1 MVLTNIQKTKGEKH
15 MPTNERPS
23 DEFISLLKKSGDAD
37 VNVAQAA
44 QREFAKALELPLRK
58 GVLVGNILGNI
69 FETINVEAGSTTEF
83 PLDLISPG
91 LEGEHVAYTNPGHG
105 RIPERSVEGDYV
117 MIPTYA
123 IASSVDY
130 LLRYARDARWDV
142 VGRAMQVIEAGFT
155 KKMNDDGWHTL
166 LAAGVDRNILVF
178 DGDATAGL
186 FSKRL
191 VSLMQT
197 VMRRNSGGNSASA
210 GRGRLTD
217 LYVSPEA
224 LEDVRSWGL
233 DQVDEVTRREIYT
246 APEGGAPITRIF
258 GVNLTDLDELGEGQ
272 EYQSFFTSELS
283 GAVQT
288 SDLELVVGLDQSS
301 NDSFVMPVKEQL
313 QVFEDPT
320 LHRQQRAGYYG
331 FAELGFGVL
340 DNRRVILGSF

>member
-1 MVLTNIQKTKGEKH
+1 
-15 MPTNERPS
+15 MPINKRPS
-23 DEFISLLKKSGDAD
+23 DEFINLLRKSGDAD
-37 VNVAQAA
+37 INVAAAA

-69 FETINVEAGSTTEF
+69 FETVNVEPGSTTEY
-83 PLDLISPG
+83 PLDLVSPG

-117 MIPTYA
+117 MIPTYS
-123 IASSVDY
+123 ITSSVDY
-130 LLRYARDARWDV
+130 LLRFAREARWDIV
-142 VGRAMQVIEAGFT
+142 ARAMQVMEAGFT

-166 LAAGVDRNILVF
+166 LAAGVDRNILVY
-178 DGDATAGL
+178 DADATAGM

-197 VMRRNSGGNSASA
+197 VMRRNSGGNSAST

-224 LEDVRSWGL
+224 LEDVRNWGL

-246 APEGGAPITRIF
+246 ASEDGAPITRIF
-258 GVNLTDLDELGEGQ
+258 GVYLHDLDELGEGQ
-272 EYQSFFTSELS
+272 EYQSFVTSDLA
-283 GAVQT
+283 GALQA
-288 SDLELVVGLDQSS
+288 SDLELVVGLDQSTS
-301 NDSFVMPVKEQL
+301 DSFVMPVKEQL

>member
-1 MVLTNIQKTKGEKH
+1 
-15 MPTNERPS
+15 MPITERPS
-23 DEFISLLKKSGDAD
+23 DEFIALLRKSGDAD

-69 FETINVEAGSTTEF
+69 FETINVESGSTTEF

-117 MIPTYA
+117 MIPTYS

-130 LLRYARDARWDV
+130 LLRYAREARWDI
-142 VGRAMQVIEAGFT
+142 VGRAMQVMEAGFV

-166 LAAGVDRNILVF
+166 LAAGVDRNILVY
-178 DGDATAGL
+178 DGDATRGL

-197 VMRRNSGGNSASA
+197 VMRRNSGGNSASV

-224 LEDVRSWGL
+224 LEDIRNWGL

-246 APEGGAPITRIF
+246 SPEGGAPLTRIF
-258 GVNLTDLDELGEGQ
+258 GVNIHDLDELGEGQ
-272 EYQSFFTSELS
+272 EYQSFFADDLGGSLT
-283 GAVQT
+283 GI
-288 SDLELVVGLDQSS
+288 SDDEIVVGLDQSS

-331 FAELGFGVL
+331 WAELGFGVL

>member
-1 MVLTNIQKTKGEKH
+1 MAINK
-15 MPTNERPS
+15 RPS
-23 DEFISLLKKSGDAD
+23 DEFIALLRKSGDAD
-37 VNVAQAA
+37 INVASAA

-69 FETINVEAGSTTEF
+69 FETINVEPGSTTEY

-117 MIPTYA
+117 MIPTYS
-123 IASSVDY
+123 ITSSVDY
-130 LLRYARDARWDV
+130 LLRYAREARWDI
-142 VGRAMQVIEAGFT
+142 VGRAMQVMEAGFT
-155 KKMNDDGWHTL
+155 KKMNDDGWHTI
-166 LAAGVDRNILVF
+166 LAAGTDRNILVY
-178 DGDATAGL
+178 DADATAGI

-197 VMRRNSGGNSASA
+197 VMRRNSGGNSASV
-210 GRGRLTD
+210 GRGKLTD

-224 LEDVRSWGL
+224 LEDVRNWGL

-246 APEGGAPITRIF
+246 AAPGDAVITRIF
-258 GVNLTDLDELGEGQ
+258 GVNLHDLDELGESQ
-272 EYQSFFTSELS
+272 EYQNFFVNDLS
-283 GAVQT
+283 GNVQG
-288 SDLELVVGLDQSS
+288 SDLELVVGLDQSTS
-301 NDSFVMPVKEQL
+301 DSFVMPVKEQL

>member
-1 MVLTNIQKTKGEKH
+1 
-15 MPTNERPS
+15 MPINQRPS
-23 DEFISLLKKSGDAD
+23 DEFIALLRKSGDAD
-37 VNVAQAA
+37 INVASAA

-69 FETINVEAGSTTEF
+69 FETITVEPGSTTEY

-117 MIPTYA
+117 MIPTYS
-123 IASSVDY
+123 ITSSVDY
-130 LLRYARDARWDV
+130 LLRYAREARWDI
-142 VGRAMQVIEAGFT
+142 VGRAMQVMEAGFV
-155 KKMNDDGWHTL
+155 KKMNDDGWHTI
-166 LAAGVDRNILVF
+166 LAAGVDRNILVY
-178 DGDATAGL
+178 DADATAGL

-197 VMRRNSGGNSASA
+197 VMRRNSGGNSASV

-217 LYVSPEA
+217 MYVSPEA
-224 LEDVRSWGL
+224 LEDIRNWGL

-246 APEGGAPITRIF
+246 ASEDGAPITRIY
-258 GVNLTDLDELGEGQ
+258 GVNLHDLDELGEGQ
-272 EYQSFFTSELS
+272 EYQSFFVNDLS
-283 GAVQT
+283 GSLQA

-331 FAELGFGVL
+331 WAELGFGVL